1 MPNTNAIQQELL
13 AKERQYWNAIKEK
26 DAATALSLSDEDCL
40 VVGAQGIGALSKAA
54 LEKMLRG
61 ASYELRDFS
70 IEELRL
76 RPISEDVMAVA
87 YKVREELELE
97 GRTIRL
103 VAYDTSLWTRRDGQW
118 VCAMHT
124 ESLAGDPFGRH

>member
-1 MPNTNAIQQELL
+1 MPNTDAIQQELL

-61 ASYELRDFS
+61 ASYGLRDFS

>member
-1 MPNTNAIQQELL
+1 MPNTDAIQQELL

-76 RPISEDVMAVA
+76 RPISEDVMALA

>member
-1 MPNTNAIQQELL
+1 MPNTDAIQQELL

>member
-1 MPNTNAIQQELL
+1 MPNTDAIQQELL

-61 ASYELRDFS
+61 VSYELRDFS
-70 IEELRL
+70 IEALHL
-76 RPISEDVMAVA
+76 RPISEDVMALA